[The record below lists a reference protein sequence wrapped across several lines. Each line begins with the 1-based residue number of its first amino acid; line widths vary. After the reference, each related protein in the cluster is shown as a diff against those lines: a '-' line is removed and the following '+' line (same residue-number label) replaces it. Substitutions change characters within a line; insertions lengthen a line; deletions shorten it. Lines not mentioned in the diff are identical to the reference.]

1 MDAIESMSQ
10 LKPQENL
17 NPKETNE
24 VTATAVE
31 KDEDPISDVVMAETE
46 TDTEAANETINM
58 EANEASSVPLTEIVD
73 QQMTTAETAAHCDN

>member
-1 MDAIESMSQ
+1 MSQ

-24 VTATAVE
+24 VTTTAVV